1 MKPDSRRVYVFIVLG
16 LIAAVVVGVGVWR
29 MSTPSARYS
38 NAANESPT
46 STVAPKNTS
55 AEESTTS
62 STHKK
67 PSTENSAPAEANS
80 GAGESDHQHPESTD
94 PYLAPNAVT
103 HPHAATRP
111 TKVYRPENVYS
122 PGTSVNNAPSNQ
134 GGQVPQNGNGTGTGT
149 MQAVP
154 DNPSK
159 PDNLAPSSQ
168 APSSPAPSPAPGE
181 EKPDQSGE
189 PGKPGKP
196 EEPAESGIPAP
207 PATQAPHKPRPES
220 STQRTPSAPDATT
233 EGHGAG
239 AGAPSGTQQTKNKS
253 HAEPQ
258 ATEKLAPTQQPGN
271 QEPTDLPATGSSA
284 ASSSTAR

>member
-207 PATQAPHKPRPES
+207 PATQAPA
-220 STQRTPSAPDATT
+220 Q
-233 EGHGAG
+233 
-239 AGAPSGTQQTKNKS
+239 
-253 HAEPQ
+253 
-258 ATEKLAPTQQPGN
+258 
-271 QEPTDLPATGSSA
+271 
-284 ASSSTAR
+284 ASSRVEHAAHPVGSRCHYRGTRCGSGRTFWHAADEK

>member
-94 PYLAPNAVT
+94 PYLSLIHISEP
-103 HPHAATRP
+103 TR
-111 TKVYRPENVYS
+111 RLRGS
-122 PGTSVNNAPSNQ
+122 R
-134 GGQVPQNGNGTGTGT
+134 
-149 MQAVP
+149 M
-154 DNPSK
+154 
-159 PDNLAPSSQ
+159 PSS
-168 APSSPAPSPAPGE
+168 A
-181 EKPDQSGE
+181 
-189 PGKPGKP
+189 
-196 EEPAESGIPAP
+196 
-207 PATQAPHKPRPES
+207 
-220 STQRTPSAPDATT
+220 
-233 EGHGAG
+233 
-239 AGAPSGTQQTKNKS
+239 
-253 HAEPQ
+253 
-258 ATEKLAPTQQPGN
+258 
-271 QEPTDLPATGSSA
+271 
-284 ASSSTAR
+284 

>member
-46 STVAPKNTS
+46 SSVAPKNTS

-67 PSTENSAPAEANS
+67 PSPENSTSAESNS
-80 GAGESDHQHPESTD
+80 GAGESDHQRPQSTD

-111 TKVYRPENVYS
+111 TKVYRPGNVYS
-122 PGTSVNNAPSNQ
+122 PDASANNAPSAQ
-134 GGQVPQNGNGTGTGT
+134 GGQAPQNGNGVGT
-149 MQAVP
+149 MQAAP

-159 PDNLAPSSQ
+159 PDNLAPSSP
-168 APSSPAPSPAPGE
+168 APSSPAPSSAPSE
-181 EKPDQSGE
+181 
-189 PGKPGKP
+189 GKPGQSDQGGESGKP
-196 EEPAESGIPAP
+196 VEPAGSDNPEP
-207 PATQAPHKPRPES
+207 PSTQAPQKS
-220 STQRTPSAPDATT
+220 YTNGSAQRTPSARNATT

-239 AGAPSGTQQTKNKS
+239 TGAPSSAPQAKNKS
-253 HAEPQ
+253 HAEPE
-258 ATEKLAPTQQPGN
+258 ATGKPATTQQTGN

-284 ASSSTAR
+284 AGSSAAR